1 VGDLHGLNTLKH
13 QPAKVAA
20 MEGVWET
27 ERGAPLLLFAIPDSE
42 ARTNHFEIG
51 IPKMAS
57 FILTHDFNGEIK
69 GLNDF
74 LNTHPPVGPVFYSF
88 RVMVGMG
95 VLMLL
100 VSWASVW
107 AFRKTGPVL
116 ENKTHRL
123 LLTALMFMMFSGWV
137 ATVAGWWVTE
147 IGRQPYVVYG
157 VLGTADVVAQHP
169 PQLLAFTVLLYMAMY
184 IGLIIS
190 YVWVL
195 RYMLLG
201 GIGSSKKVN
210 WGGVPPA
217 TTPADKLRREQ

>member
-1 VGDLHGLNTLKH
+1 
-13 QPAKVAA
+13 
-20 MEGVWET
+20 
-27 ERGAPLLLFAIPDSE
+27 
-42 ARTNHFEIG
+42 
-51 IPKMAS
+51 
-57 FILTHDFNGEIK
+57 
-69 GLNDF
+69 
-74 LNTHPPVGPVFYSF
+74 
-88 RVMVGMG
+88 
-95 VLMLL
+95 
-100 VSWASVW
+100 
-107 AFRKTGPVL
+107 
-116 ENKTHRL
+116 
-123 LLTALMFMMFSGWV
+123 
-137 ATVAGWWVTE
+137 VAGWWVTE

-210 WGGVPPA
+210 WGGVPTA